1 MDTQIEQRA
10 QIVDARVRDT
20 LAASQAAVEPVG
32 AARSDLLDQIAASS
46 VGGKRLRAQLVLA
59 SHSAHRGT
67 NDDCAAGVAAAVEI
81 FQTAALLHDDVLD
94 DSDTRRG
101 RPSAHRVLANF
112 HRDNGWLGSSNDFGA
127 AAAVL
132 AGDITLVAAHRAL
145 WSASESL
152 TAPAAAMT
160 TRLFADMA
168 ELVTMGQYLDM
179 RTAAQ
184 PIDTIATQ
192 ESQIRSVMR
201 SKTASYSAEFP
212 LALGAACAGGDAG
225 SIASMRAIGLPLGI
239 AFQLRDDILG
249 LTGSPAVTGKPAGD
263 DIREG
268 KRTMLVWHAW
278 SRTDD
283 TGRRVLAE
291 TLGHR
296 GATDSQVQDAVD
308 VVRATDAL
316 DKVEDEI
323 ATLAQKSI
331 ADLQALDLDHDAV
344 DILVYLFKAATDRS
358 S

>member
-1 MDTQIEQRA
+1 M
-10 QIVDARVRDT
+10 
-20 LAASQAAVEPVG
+20 
-32 AARSDLLDQIAASS
+32 DQITASS

-59 SHSAHRGT
+59 SHCAHRGT
-67 NDDCAAGVAAAVEI
+67 KDDAAIGVAAAVEI

-101 RPSAHRVLANF
+101 RPAAHRVLADF
-112 HRDNGWLGSSNDFGA
+112 HRDNGWLGSSDDFGA
-127 AAAVL
+127 AAGVL
-132 AGDITLVAAHRAL
+132 AGDITLMAAHRAL
-145 WSASESL
+145 WRASESL

-168 ELVTMGQYLDM
+168 ELVAMGQYLDM

-184 PIDTIATQ
+184 PIASIDTQ
-192 ESQIRSVMR
+192 ESDIRSVMR

-212 LALGAACAGGDAG
+212 LALGAACAGGPAE
-225 SIASMRAIGLPLGI
+225 SIARMREIGLPLGI

-249 LTGSPAVTGKPAGD
+249 LTGSPALTGKPAGD

-268 KRTMLVWHAW
+268 KRTMLVWRAW

-283 TGRRVLAE
+283 AGRRILAGA
-291 TLGHR
+291 LGHR
-296 GATDSQVQDAVD
+296 GATDSEVQRAVD

-316 DKVEDEI
+316 DTVEDEI
-323 ATLAQKSI
+323 TTLVRRSI

-344 DILVYLFKAATDRS
+344 DVLVYLFRAATDRS